1 MLFDVIEK
9 TDEFNKTVKEQGFGA
24 AAERGLTAYYNS
36 IKDISDL
43 MEDSVVRAFNGMED
57 AFVNFVKTG
66 KLEFKDLANSVINDL
81 IRIQIRQSITEPLS
95 KVLTGG
101 TVSGFIGNLFVSKQP
116 DSENLSFVSDYTFA
130 GGGYT
135 GTGSR
140 SGGVDGMGGFPAILH
155 PNETVID
162 HSAGQGA
169 GVTVNQT
176 INLSAGVSQTVRAE
190 VMGMMPRIMEATK
203 SAVADAKRRGGSFGR
218 AMA

>member
-1 MLFDVIEK
+1 M
-9 TDEFNKTVKEQGFGA
+9 
-24 AAERGLTAYYNS
+24 
-36 IKDISDL
+36 
-43 MEDSVVRAFNGMED
+43 
-57 AFVNFVKTG
+57 
-66 KLEFKDLANSVINDL
+66 EFKDLANSVINDI
-81 IRIQIRQSITEPLS
+81 IRIQVRQSITEPLS
-95 KVLTGG
+95 KVVTGG
-101 TVSGFIGNLFVSKQP
+101 AVSGFIGNLFASKQP
-116 DSENLSFVSDYTFA
+116 EFVSDYTFA